1 MKRITIHPPV
11 PSHFLLI
18 VRLVLLLVCLTSSG
32 RAQTVESLP
41 PDQIRQFVQ
50 QAQASGMTES
60 QTEQLARSRGFTDA
74 DITRMRQR
82 IQETVG
88 TPNRQGSPSAP
99 AVVTREQPPTP
110 TPPVAATI
118 NSGTSPLPT
127 VFGASL
133 FSNAS
138 LSFEPNLRIPTPRNY
153 QLGPDDELVIA
164 IFGNAQQTY
173 RPRVSPEGSIR
184 IENLAP
190 IYVSGL
196 TIEQAEQRI
205 VGRLRTL
212 FQGLN
217 NGGGIG
223 AQVTLGSVRSISVTL
238 LGQIVRPGTYTL
250 SSLASVFNALYAAG
264 GPLPDRG
271 SFRDVRLY
279 RANRLIKTLDIY
291 DFLLRADQ
299 SANIRL
305 HDQDIIFVDH
315 YDTRIEL
322 MGQVRQPGLY
332 EARRGE
338 TLRQLLTMAGG
349 FADQAYTA
357 SVSLLRNTATG
368 KQLLTV
374 PANEIDTFTP
384 KAGDQLT
391 VGSLLNRVENKVT
404 IKGAVFRPGDFA
416 LTQNPTLTR
425 LIRTAEGLREDAFL
439 NRATIRRLRDNL
451 DPELISVDLGN
462 VLRGQQP
469 DMPLKRDD
477 VVDIIS
483 VGQLRQ
489 KRTVSIQGAVNQPGS
504 FPFVDSLT
512 VANLIVLAGGFTDG
526 AIAARLEIARRVGA
540 DTSGIPTGQNTQLR
554 SFSIDRH
561 LRLNPADAQLVLRP
575 YDQVFVRTS
584 PRYEAQKDVVAV
596 GELVY
601 PGSYAIRTST
611 DRIADLI
618 GRAGGLKPDADL
630 LSARF
635 TRRGEVVSVAI
646 QRILNNPSD
655 VANLLLEDG
664 DTLTIPRRTEL
675 VQVQGEVLNPATVG
689 FDPAKSFRKY
699 ISEAGGFT
707 SKAQPRKVYAIR
719 ANGKIV
725 STRSFLG
732 LHRYPTPERGMTV
745 VIPAEPPKEPNRL
758 SATERAALLTVIS
771 SGAAVVLSVIR
782 LFL

>member
-1 MKRITIHPPV
+1 MKRITSFPLIY
-11 PSHFLLI
+11 SHFLLI
-18 VRLVLLLVCLTSSG
+18 SGLVLLLVCLASPG
-32 RAQTVESLP
+32 RAQTVENLT

-50 QAQASGMTES
+50 QAQASGMTET
-60 QTEQLARSRGFTDA
+60 QMEQLARSRGFTDA
-74 DITRMRQR
+74 DISRMRQR

-88 TPNRQGSPSAP
+88 TPTRPGSTSAP
-99 AVVTREQPPTP
+99 IASTREQPPTP
-110 TPPVAATI
+110 TPPIAATV
-118 NSGTSPLPT
+118 SSAAPSSPT

-153 QLGPDDELVIA
+153 QLGPDDELVVD

-238 LGQIVRPGTYTL
+238 LGQVVRPGTYTL

-264 GPLPDRG
+264 GPSPDRG
-271 SFRDVRLY
+271 SFRDVRVY
-279 RANRLIKTLDIY
+279 RANRLVKTLDIY

-299 SANIRL
+299 SANVRL

-315 YDTRIEL
+315 YDTRVEL
-322 MGQVRQPGLY
+322 TGQVRQPGLY
-332 EARRGE
+332 EAKRGE
-338 TLRQLLTMAGG
+338 TLRQLLMMAGG

-357 SVSLLRNTATG
+357 SVSVLRNTPTG
-368 KQLLTV
+368 RQLLTI

-384 KAGDQLT
+384 KAGDQFT
-391 VGSLLNRVENKVT
+391 VGDLLSRVENKVT

-416 LTQNPTLTR
+416 LTQNPTLTQ

-451 DPELISVDLGN
+451 DPELISVDLGS

-477 VVDIIS
+477 VIDIIS

-489 KRTVSIQGAVNQPGS
+489 TRTVSIQGAVNQPGS

-526 AIAARLEIARRVGA
+526 AIASRLEIARRIGS
-540 DTSGIPTGQNTQLR
+540 DTSGVPTGQNTQLL
-554 SFSIDRH
+554 SFSIDRN

-584 PRYEAQKDVVAV
+584 PRYEVQKGVVVA
-596 GELVY
+596 GELFY
-601 PGSYAIRTST
+601 PGPYAIRTST

-635 TRRGEVVSVAI
+635 TRRGEVVSI
-646 QRILNNPSD
+646 DIHRILNSPSD
-655 VANLLLEDG
+655 VGNLLLEDG

-675 VQVQGEVLNPATVG
+675 VQVRGEVLNPATVE
-689 FDPAKSFRKY
+689 FDPTKSLRDY

-707 SKAQPRKVYAIR
+707 NKAQRGKVYAVR

-725 STRSFLG
+725 STHSWLG
-732 LHRYPTPERGMTV
+732 LRRYPTPERGMTV
-745 VIPAEPPKEPNRL
+745 IIPAEPPKEQNRL

>member
-1 MKRITIHPPV
+1 MKRITSNQLIY
-11 PSHFLLI
+11 SHFLLI
-18 VRLVLLLVCLTSSG
+18 SGLVISLICLSG
-32 RAQTVESLP
+32 AVRAQTVENLT

-50 QAQASGMTES
+50 QAQASGMNES
-60 QTEQLARSRGFTDA
+60 QMEQMARSRGFTDT
-74 DITRMRQR
+74 DISRMQQR
-82 IQETVG
+82 ILETVG
-88 TPNRQGSPSAP
+88 TPTRPGSTSAP
-99 AVVTREQPPTP
+99 VVVTREQPPTP
-110 TPPVAATI
+110 APP
-118 NSGTSPLPT
+118 TSTTGSAPTTPT

-133 FSNAS
+133 FSNS
-138 LSFEPNLRIPTPRNY
+138 NLTFEPNLRIPTPRNY
-153 QLGPDDELVIA
+153 QLGPDDELVID

-173 RPRVSPEGSIR
+173 RPKVSPEGSIR
-184 IENLAP
+184 VENLAP
-190 IYVSGL
+190 IFVSGL

-238 LGQIVRPGTYTL
+238 LGQVVRPGTYTL

-264 GPLPDRG
+264 GPSPDRG
-271 SFRDVRLY
+271 SFRDVRVY
-279 RANRLIKTLDIY
+279 RANRLVKTLDIY

-299 SANIRL
+299 SANVRL

-315 YDTRIEL
+315 YDTRVEL
-322 MGQVRQPGLY
+322 AGQVRQPGLY
-332 EARRGE
+332 EAKRGE
-338 TLRQLLTMAGG
+338 TLRQLLNIAGG

-357 SVSLLRNTATG
+357 SISLLRNTPTG
-368 KQLLTV
+368 QQLLTI
-374 PANEIDTFTP
+374 PAGDIDTFAP
-384 KAGDQLT
+384 KAGDRYT

-404 IKGAVFRPGDFA
+404 IKGAVFRPGEFA
-416 LTQNPTLTR
+416 LTQNPSLTQ

-439 NRATIRRLRDNL
+439 NRATIRRLRANL
-451 DPELISVDLGN
+451 DPELISIDLSKL
-462 VLRGQQP
+462 LRGQQP

-477 VVDIIS
+477 VIEIIS

-489 KRTVSIQGAVNQPGS
+489 ERTVSIQGAVNQPGS

-512 VANLIVLAGGFTDG
+512 VANLIVQAGGFTDG
-526 AIAARLEIARRVGA
+526 ATASRLEIARRIGS
-540 DTSGIPTGQNTQLR
+540 DTAGVPSEQNTRLI
-554 SFSIDRH
+554 SFSIDRN
-561 LRLNPADAQLVLRP
+561 LRLSPADAQLVLHP

-584 PRYEAQKDVVAV
+584 PRYEAQKGAVAV
-596 GELVY
+596 GELYY
-601 PGSYAIRTST
+601 PGPYAIRAST

-618 GRAGGLKPDADL
+618 SRAGGLKPDADL

-635 TRRGEVVSVAI
+635 TRQGEVVSVDI
-646 QRILNNPSD
+646 HTILNDPSN
-655 VANLLLEDG
+655 VGNLLLEDR
-664 DTLTIPRRTEL
+664 DTLVIPRRTEL
-675 VQVQGEVLNPATVG
+675 VRVRGEVLNPATVEFEQG
-689 FDPAKSFRKY
+689 KSFRDY
-699 ISEAGGFT
+699 IGEAGGFT
-707 SKAQPRKVYAIR
+707 NNAQRSKVYAVR

-732 LHRYPTPERGMTV
+732 IHRYPTPERGMNV
-745 VIPAEPPKEPNRL
+745 VIPAVPPKEQNRL